1 MQYFFTGSIIAF
13 NFFSPGYINSLFLR
27 REKKK
32 LPVTRKG
39 YSLVETNLQ
48 SHMMESGNRQS
59 HKVTAY
65 LHVISMEFLSP

>member
-32 LPVTRKG
+32 VTSNKKR
-39 YSLVETNLQ
+39 L
-48 SHMMESGNRQS
+48 
-59 HKVTAY
+59 
-65 LHVISMEFLSP
+65 FLGRDKFAITHDGKWK